1 MTVEIFNPQLS
12 DFTAEQLPTVLHSLY
27 DTQAEM
33 IRQRQSYKRVDTLA
47 RMFRDEIESLE
58 VKIKDIDEIIVQF
71 AGALQIKEKEN
82 RIQSN

>member
-12 DFTAEQLPTVLHSLY
+12 DFTAEQLLTVLHSLY

-33 IRQRQSYKRVDTLA
+33 MRQRQSYKRVDTLA

-82 RIQSN
+82 QIQSN

>member
-12 DFTAEQLPTVLHSLY
+12 DFTAEQLLTVLHSLY

-82 RIQSN
+82 RVASN

>member
-12 DFTAEQLPTVLHSLY
+12 DFTAEQLLTVLHSLY

>member
-12 DFTAEQLPTVLHSLY
+12 DFTAEQLLTVLHSLY

-82 RIQSN
+82 QIQSN